1 MIALAFA
8 VVFFIDTCSS
18 LFYVADYYINTAMFA
33 ENCINKDKPQM
44 HCNGKCQLQKK
55 INTENTNDKQNP
67 ERKNNN
73 LDEVLSSKTFFASL
87 EIAINPV
94 SEKKYFIT
102 NTGILTDR
110 SFRFFHPPKP
120 VQISSITNQV

>member
-1 MIALAFA
+1 LAFA

-18 LFYVADYYINTAMFA
+18 LFFVAGYYINPATYA
-33 ENCINKDKPQM
+33 ENCVNKDKPQM

-87 EIAINPV
+87 EIAINPIDGN
-94 SEKKYFIT
+94 KYFIT
-102 NTGILTDR
+102 NTGIPTDR
-110 SFRFFHPPKP
+110 YFRFFRPPKSA
-120 VQISSITNQV
+120 QTTSITNQV

>member
-1 MIALAFA
+1 MAFA
-8 VVFFIDTCSS
+8 VVFFLDTCSS
-18 LFYVADYYINTAMFA
+18 LFFVADYYINTAMFA

-55 INTENTNDKQNP
+55 INTENANDRQNP
-67 ERKNNN
+67 ERKNSN

-94 SEKKYFIT
+94 GEKKYFIT
-102 NTGILTDR
+102 NTGIPTDR
-110 SFRFFHPPKP
+110 SFRFFHPPNP
-120 VQISSITNQV
+120 ARMVV